1 MPDTFAPD
9 AQPFRHVD
17 QDRRIY
23 GQDLRLGL
31 IVPSTNTV
39 AETEFWRLVPP
50 GVSVHTTRMLFDPE
64 GTQRAGGEGMG
75 NMHDHMPRAV
85 AETASA
91 RVDLIAYGCTASSVE
106 HGPENIEREIEEQAQ
121 VPAVSTA
128 GAILAALKHL
138 GIRKFALATPYPQK
152 VNKHECAFFAERG
165 FEVVADRSMLADPE
179 QQRLRGLACV
189 PPEMIREA
197 VRELDSPAVEGFLLS
212 CMDLPTLDL
221 LDELEAETGKPV
233 ITSVSCTL
241 WQSLRKAGIAGGLA
255 RGGRLLRED

>member
-1 MPDTFAPD
+1 MPDTFQPATE
-9 AQPFRHVD
+9 PFRHVD
-17 QDRRIY
+17 QERRVY

-39 AETEFWRLVPP
+39 AETEFWRLVPD

-64 GTQRAGGEGMG
+64 RTKEGMG

-106 HGPENIEREIEEQAQ
+106 HGPENIEREIEEQAG

-128 GAILAALKHL
+128 GAILAALDEL

-152 VNKHECAFFAERG
+152 INKHEREFFAARG
-165 FEVVADRSMLADPE
+165 YEVVGDRSMLASEE

-189 PPEMIREA
+189 PPDMIRETI
-197 VRELDSPAVEGFLLS
+197 REQDGPEVEAFLLS

-221 LDELEAETGKPV
+221 IDELEAETGKPV
-233 ITSVSCTL
+233 ITSVTCTL
-241 WQSLRKAGIAGGLA
+241 WQSLKKSGLGRWPG
-255 RGGRLLRED
+255 RGGRLLKG